1 MGEVALSM
9 QGSPLLTAPVVTDQ
23 TANINIPLVDGTL
36 LSLQAQRGLR
46 KSQIPDLDPDVK
58 RQLELLR
65 ENLNLII

>member
-9 QGSPLLTAPVVTDQ
+9 QGSPLLTAAVVTDQ

-58 RQLELLR
+58 RQLALLR
-65 ENLNLII
+65 ENLNLIV